1 MRSSVVREETRE
13 RPAGFGGT
21 PCTASGAGQRHA
33 GRNGPAP
40 KFTGMFTIG
49 VLHGRS
55 FYKPAPPDEPAM
67 TSPQTLGFIAAL
79 LTTLCWLPQ
88 ALKTIQTKDTRGLSL
103 VTQGALAGGVGLW
116 LVYGVWVGDL
126 PLIFANAITLVLVS
140 TILVMKLR
148 YG

>member
-1 MRSSVVREETRE
+1 
-13 RPAGFGGT
+13 
-21 PCTASGAGQRHA
+21 
-33 GRNGPAP
+33 
-40 KFTGMFTIG
+40 
-49 VLHGRS
+49 
-55 FYKPAPPDEPAM
+55 M

-103 VTQGALAGGVGLW
+103 VTQGVLAGGVGLW